1 MTFSVRSAIS
11 LKSSAYA
18 IGAWMGSAMSSS
30 DALSTKTMTPEST
43 RGDKVLPTH
52 RPSSSTKAAG
62 LITKV
67 ATLENSPASSGSG
80 RMIMRSEYAGMM
92 VSSRAMSIIR
102 CVVDGA
108 RVSLAS
114 HVHEHMHL
122 HSQGTSQHKSQ
133 YG

>member
-1 MTFSVRSAIS
+1 MTFSVRLVVSS
-11 LKSSAYA
+11 KGSAYA
-18 IGAWMGSAMSSS
+18 IGAWMGSVMGSS
-30 DALSTKTMTPEST
+30 DALSTKAMTPEST

-62 LITKV
+62 SITKV
-67 ATLENSPASSGSG
+67 VALENSPASSGSG
-80 RMIMRSEYAGMM
+80 RVIMRSEYAGMM

-133 YG
+133 